1 MAFEFDWNEYIIDYC
16 IDWQVHC
23 RWLHPIRVLHI
34 RLGVYMWYLG
44 LYLYHIGYMTHIKDY
59 ALHLRQLTQ
68 LLMSFISVLQ
78 TSVKGGSPRPVLW
91 TVINL
96 GLREYVL

>member
-1 MAFEFDWNEYIIDYC
+1 MIASDSAKVQFSEVLQYLLLKTL
-16 IDWQVHC
+16 Q
-23 RWLHPIRVLHI
+23 IRVLHI

-68 LLMSFISVLQ
+68 LLVSYISVLQ